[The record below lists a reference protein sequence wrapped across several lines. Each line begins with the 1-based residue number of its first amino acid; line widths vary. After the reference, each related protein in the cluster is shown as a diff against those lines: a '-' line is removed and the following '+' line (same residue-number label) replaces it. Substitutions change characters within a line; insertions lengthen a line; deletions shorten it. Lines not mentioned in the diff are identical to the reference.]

1 MSTLLP
7 LIAMLECPML
17 TAGDE
22 SPIVALP
29 LRLMFLVVM
38 STLDGVIV
46 IVLPPQVRVIF
57 VGAWM

>member
-1 MSTLLP
+1 
-7 LIAMLECPML
+7 ML